1 MSWRDGLRA
10 TWNDPWR
17 RGLAVVLLSAVA
29 GFSCWL
35 LSQRV
40 LVVEVEPGA
49 AAEFKVFMDMGRGFN
64 EADAKYLLVAPGAD
78 HASCLVS
85 RRTFS
90 LRLDLPPG
98 TERTITVRAVTVQGL
113 LGGNPHPW
121 RAVVATCQAG
131 VAAGP
136 LPLACR
142 VAKDAAD
149 PWLLFDGPARSQR
162 PGIGDLLA
170 VAGLAAALLLAV
182 FALSG
187 GTRPLPAGGGGSA
200 RLPWLALVWSGLIAV
215 SAWLAL
221 GSLPGS
227 FVDEPSHVAAAL
239 HYANL
244 SRWLPP
250 DFASPGVADTIL
262 NIYGH
267 SYLFD
272 GDLAY
277 VVLGKAAL
285 LLGWTGLDAV
295 TALRLAN
302 LALFTGVVVVAA
314 RLLGGMA
321 WLLLALAFMPQ
332 VWYVA
337 GYVNGDACAL
347 AVGLVASGLAARVL
361 RAEGRAALIHWTLAV
376 FAVLGVLVLCKS
388 NYLVVAGLITVV
400 VGGRLCWKRAL
411 LGRLLLPLL
420 AGVLLVPMAALGG
433 RMLATQFCN
442 GWQAGERMAVIKE
455 AHAKVGWKPSQRGLP
470 VLVAGHTAGPERP
483 LAQFVLDRAWYL
495 DSFRSLVGVY
505 GSMVYFH
512 PAIHYL
518 WMWGGLVA
526 LLGLMVVGAG
536 QGGGWRRAG
545 LLALGLAAIAGLVV
559 AQSLGFSWMIDYQA
573 QGRYLFPGIPLV
585 LLAGVLLCPRVPTSG
600 AFWTLWL
607 ASLPVAWWAASVAAA
622 AIAP

>member
-1 MSWRDGLRA
+1 MA
-10 TWNDPWR
+10 
-17 RGLAVVLLSAVA
+17 AVLLVAVA

-49 AAEFKVFMDMGRGFN
+49 AVDFQAFLDLGRGFN
-64 EADAKYLLVAPGAD
+64 QADSRYLLVAPGAD
-78 HASCLVS
+78 RASCLVP

-98 TERTITVRAVTVQGL
+98 VGRAITVRAVTVQGL
-113 LGGNPHPW
+113 LGGSSRPW
-121 RAVVATCQAG
+121 RAVATTCQAG
-131 VAAGP
+131 VDAGP
-136 LPLACR
+136 LPLACQ
-142 VAKDAAD
+142 VAGDAAD
-149 PWLLFDGPARSQR
+149 PWLLLDGRAGSQL
-162 PGIGDLLA
+162 PGVGDLLA
-170 VAGLAAALLLAV
+170 AAGLAAALVLAAV
-182 FALSG
+182 VISG
-187 GTRPLPAGGGGSA
+187 CTRPLPSGGGGSA
-200 RLPWLALVWSGLIAV
+200 RLPWVVLGWTGLIAV

-221 GSLPGS
+221 GSLPGN

-239 HYANL
+239 HFAHL
-244 SRWLPP
+244 GRWLPP
-250 DFASPGVADTIL
+250 DFASPAVAATIL

-285 LLGWTGLDAV
+285 VLGWTGLDAV

-302 LALFTGVVVVAA
+302 LALFTGAAVVAA

-347 AVGLVASGLAARVL
+347 AVGLVAAGLTARVL
-361 RAEGRAALIHWTLAV
+361 RAEARAALLRWTFAV
-376 FAVLGVLVLCKS
+376 IAVLGVLVLCKS
-388 NYLVVAGLITVV
+388 NYLVVAGLTALV
-400 VGGRLCWKRAL
+400 VGARLCWKRAL

-420 AGVLLVPMAALGG
+420 AGLLLVPVAALGG
-433 RMLATQFCN
+433 RQLATQACN
-442 GWQAGERMAVIKE
+442 GWQAGERMTVIKE
-455 AHAKVGWKPSQRGLP
+455 AHAADGWKPSQRGRP

-483 LAQFVLDRAWYL
+483 LAQFALDRAWYL

-512 PAIHYL
+512 PALHYL
-518 WMWGGLVA
+518 WMWGGLA
-526 LLGLMVVGAG
+526 MLLGLMVVGAG
-536 QGGGWRRAG
+536 QDGGWRRAG
-545 LLALGLAAIAGLVV
+545 LLALGLVAIAGLVV
-559 AQSLGFSWMIDYQA
+559 AQSLGFTWTYDYQA

-585 LLAGVLLCPRVPTSG
+585 LLAGLVLCPRVPVAG

-607 ASLPVAWWAASVAAA
+607 AALPVAWWAASVAAA
-622 AIAP
+622 VIAP